1 MSGHCPICGQAG
13 CNGSCGSENLL
24 TVVFRG
30 LTADQKREI
39 INRPDAVHLLHGNGL
54 AERKELDRIAS
65 ELQDTCH
72 RQAQE
77 IALLRSDPSGEY
89 AHRLAIMLECAL
101 MSQTAGTWDEA
112 YETLDQYR
120 KAIQE
125 WHEAQGEPYVSGFGK
140 D

>member
-1 MSGHCPICGQAG
+1 MSGHCQICGQAG

-30 LTADQKREI
+30 LTTDQKREI

-112 YETLDQYR
+112 YEALDQYR
-120 KAIQE
+120 KAVQQ

>member
-1 MSGHCPICGQAG
+1 MSSMDVFLRRAKAALDQPKDDC
-13 CNGSCGSENLL
+13 L
-24 TVVFRG
+24 TVVFHG
-30 LTADQKREI
+30 LTSDEKREI
-39 INRPDAVHLLHGNGL
+39 INRLEAVHLRHGDGL